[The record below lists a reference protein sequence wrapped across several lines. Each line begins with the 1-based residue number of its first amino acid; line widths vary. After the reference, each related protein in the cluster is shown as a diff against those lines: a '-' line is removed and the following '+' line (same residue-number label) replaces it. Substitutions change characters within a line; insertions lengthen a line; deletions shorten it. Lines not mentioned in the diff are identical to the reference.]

1 MYQAYVKITQ
11 MRIERYC
18 YGKLYKKKNKET
30 THYYTF
36 LSTFGKFLRFVKNI
50 PTLMQLKDEAS
61 KRGKGCMTPS
71 SQPSE
76 R

>member
-18 YGKLYKKKNKET
+18 YGKLKKKERDNSLLHVSVDLWE
-30 THYYTF
+30 
-36 LSTFGKFLRFVKNI
+36 I
-50 PTLMQLKDEAS
+50 
-61 KRGKGCMTPS
+61 S
-71 SQPSE
+71 SFCEKYSDSDAPE

>member
-18 YGKLYKKKNKET
+18 YGKLKKKNKET
-30 THYYTF
+30 THYHTF

-61 KRGKGCMTPS
+61 KRGKGSMTPS